1 MNNVSIPEQNVSLEG
16 RTRMELSGVSD
27 VESFTDTSV
36 IAETTLGC
44 ISIDGE
50 QLKIESFSADTGRL
64 IVVGKFDGFCYFGKE
79 SKKRGF
85 FFSREGKNK

>member
-1 MNNVSIPEQNVSLEG
+1 MNNVSTSEQNVTLTG
-16 RTRMELSGVSD
+16 RARIELSGVSD

-36 IAETTLGC
+36 IAETTLGN

-50 QLKIESFSADTGRL
+50 DLKIESFSADIGRL
-64 IVVGKFDGFCYFGKE
+64 VVNGKFDGFCYFGKE

-85 FFSREGKNK
+85 FFSKEGKK

>member
-1 MNNVSIPEQNVSLEG
+1 MNNVSLNEQNVTLSG
-16 RTRMELSGVSD
+16 RAKMELSGVSD

-36 IAETTLGC
+36 IAETSLGS

-50 QLKIESFSADTGRL
+50 ELKIESFSAETGRL
-64 IVVGKFDGFCYFGKE
+64 VVVGKFDGFCYFGKE

-85 FFSREGKNK
+85 FSFREGKK